1 MHRGV
6 RELIRWVEESG
17 GHAGV
22 DLRPPASSD
31 DLSALEQQLG
41 SPLPS
46 DLRFF
51 LARHNGGTLPSGQ
64 LLPAGIEAGT
74 MFAALRELAEDAETD
89 FLDPEG
95 LLPFFRTAEESYL
108 AFDRSAGPIPDT
120 WPIVDFDPSSRR
132 SLLVHRTFDGFCEKS
147 LSDWTATDFH
157 EDFTLD
163 GYLRRGLRHLEV
175 EPDVASAHATVAHA
189 LKRAG
194 RPEGALSSYLRAAR
208 CVPTLPWCDW
218 SAAKLAVL
226 LHRVEDAFEAL
237 SRLCG
242 PGPADAW
249 TLRETSPGPVAD
261 LLVRFAAIDGDAQ
274 RALRLLE
281 QLVEVVRGD
290 DRDHV
295 IAVRRAL
302 LAGEPVPRARLARSI
317 AWPEDAEALRQA
329 CEAAYVAGEV
339 REDDLLFDPVLE
351 AHPDRRVLI
360 DLLRIRRE
368 F

>member
-17 GHAGV
+17 GQSGV
-22 DLRPPASSD
+22 DLRPPASNE
-31 DLSALEQQLG
+31 DLSALERQLG

-51 LARHNGGTLPSGQ
+51 LARHNGGILPTGQ
-64 LLPAGIEAGT
+64 ILPAGVDPGT
-74 MFAALRELAEDAETD
+74 MFAALRELADSLGEN
-89 FLDPEG
+89 FLDPEV
-95 LLPFFRTAEESYL
+95 LLPFFRTAEDSFL

-120 WPIVDFDPSSRR
+120 WPIVDVDPESGKT
-132 SLLVHRTFDGFCEKS
+132 LLVHRTFDGFCEKS

-163 GYLRRGLRHLEV
+163 GYLRRGLRHAEV

-218 SAAKLAVL
+218 AAAKLAVL
-226 LHRVEDAFEAL
+226 LGRVEEAFEAL

-242 PGPADAW
+242 RGPEGSWAR
-249 TLRETSPGPVAD
+249 RETTPGQVAD
-261 LLVRFAAIDGDAQ
+261 LLARFAAQDADPQ

-281 QLVEVVRGD
+281 QLVEEAKGEE
-290 DRDHV
+290 RDHA
-295 IAVRRAL
+295 IAVRRAVLTREPLPRPL
-302 LAGEPVPRARLARSI
+302 LSRERSWPSDPEEVHRVAR
-317 AWPEDAEALRQA
+317 E
-329 CEAAYVAGEV
+329 AYVAGEI
-339 REDDLLFDPVLE
+339 REDDLLFDPTLE
-351 AHPDRRVLI
+351 AVAASRPFV